1 METNKKQFEERVEE
15 KVANKMA
22 TNYDVSNKVTTLIAR
37 IEATNIVVAVFNGL
51 LNELQKGENKLADNV
66 LAGIQNAVSIE
77 TKKTEELYAEL
88 DSFMKREKASTD
100 DN

>member
-15 KVANKMA
+15 KVVDKMS

-77 TKKTEELYAEL
+77 TKKTEDLYAEL
-88 DSFMKREKASTD
+88 DSIMKSEKASTN

>member
-66 LAGIQNAVSIE
+66 LTGIQNAVSIE

-88 DSFMKREKASTD
+88 DSFMKREKGLTN

>member
-51 LNELQKGENKLADNV
+51 LNELQKGENKLTDNV